1 MSSREA
7 IVSRT
12 NLIQYVYTLGVMVT
26 GVFLSQQLGEFDSPL
41 LWVAVFAVS
50 LGWIVYYHFVIVP
63 RFEHLDD
70 REGDLRDH
78 SH

>member
-26 GVFLSQQLGEFDSPL
+26 GVSLSQRLGGFDSPL
-41 LWVAVFAVS
+41 LWLAVFVVS
-50 LGWIVYYHFVIVP
+50 LGWIVYHHFIIVP
-63 RFEHLDD
+63 RFEYLDD
-70 REGDLRDH
+70 REEDCLDH
-78 SH
+78 TG